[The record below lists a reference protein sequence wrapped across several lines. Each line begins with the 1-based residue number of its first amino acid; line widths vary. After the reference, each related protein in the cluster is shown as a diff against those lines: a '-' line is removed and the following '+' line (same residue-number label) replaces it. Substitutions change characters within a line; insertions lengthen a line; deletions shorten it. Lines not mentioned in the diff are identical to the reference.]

1 MPQRLPPVLSGLDL
15 PLAELHAAR
24 LDGEVFRVDDC
35 FSPIDEIAQPAH
47 RARALVTGV
56 RDRLIAEQRSAA
68 WVWGA
73 LSEPP
78 TVHQFCVVLGARVT
92 PPGISWMTVREVVL
106 DASELVTLEGLQVT
120 TPLRTAVD
128 LARFTVEFGPAE
140 GTMVTGLM
148 RVGRFGLAECLDDMD
163 RRRNLPNKRR
173 AARFL
178 RECVG

>member
-1 MPQRLPPVLSGLDL
+1 MTRLPAVLSGDDL

-24 LDGEVFRVDDC
+24 LDGELFRVDDC

-47 RARALVTGV
+47 RARALATGL

-68 WVWGA
+68 WIWGA
-73 LSEPP
+73 LETPP
-78 TVHQFCVVLGARVT
+78 AVHQFCVVVGARVT

-106 DASELVTLEGLQVT
+106 DPSETVTLGGLQVT

-128 LARFTVEFGPAE
+128 LARFTPDFSQPEV
-140 GTMVTGLM
+140 TMVTGLM
-148 RVGRFGLAECLDDMD
+148 RLGGFGLTECLDDMD

-178 RECVG
+178 RECVA